1 MTLWIF
7 SVQPKGVAV
16 VGEVDITISVPKIND
31 SYGYMPEDAV
41 PYVVLLGYNPAF
53 EVIEPIGVG
62 RRVGAVIESTAPVAV
77 SSLDFFGY
85 AMVPEEQSEL
95 LGRVAGGEASLAQL
109 KAALS
114 RYR

>member
-1 MTLWIF
+1 M
-7 SVQPKGVAV
+7 KR
-16 VGEVDITISVPKIND
+16 VPKIND

-95 LGRVAGGEASLAQL
+95 LGRVAAGEAGLSQL

-114 RYR
+114 KYR